1 MLLSM
6 TGYGKAE
13 GTYQNKKIVVEV
25 KSLNSKQLDLSSRIA
40 ACYRSHEIELRSL
53 LARRLERGKVD
64 FSLSVEVSSD
74 TADVQVNEAYFK
86 AYYQTIK
93 RLAEEQGLPEPADW
107 CSLLLRM
114 PEVMKTE
121 AGEIDADEWQV
132 VETTVG
138 EAIDRLIAFREQEGA
153 GLQRFFWEKLD
164 NIEQLSHEVVKYER
178 PRIDKIRERLE
189 ENLKSLEG
197 KVTYDANRLEQEL
210 IFYIEK
216 LDISEE
222 KQRLANHIAYFRKT
236 MDEETGVGKKI
247 GFIAQE
253 MGREINTLGSKS
265 NQSDLQI
272 LVVRMKDE
280 WEQIKE
286 QVLNV
291 L

>member
-280 WEQIKE
+280 LEQIKE